1 MIYSCI
7 FKHVPFIRDKIN
19 LNCLGKGFLTMFD
32 YHVHSLF
39 SADSKMKLEDAC
51 EAAMKAG
58 VKEIAFT
65 EHIDYFYPNCD
76 LIFDF
81 DYNEYAKEIELVQEK
96 YMNQLTILKAVEVG
110 IHPFKHEENRT
121 FVTTNFFDFVIG
133 SIHLADDKDL
143 HNGDY
148 FEGKNLDH
156 AVEQYF
162 LTINQYVKEF
172 HDFNVLGHLTL
183 IKRYLH
189 FVKAH
194 WKDVQWSKYY
204 DIIEDTFKHLVETGR
219 GIEINMSGFR
229 YRIDCPLPDLPFLK
243 LYKQTGGE
251 IITVGTDAHSKHFV
265 GQHLQLG
272 YQLLH
277 EAGFNYVTTFRERKP
292 TFVPI
297 PV

>member
-1 MIYSCI
+1 MN
-7 FKHVPFIRDKIN
+7 R
-19 LNCLGKGFLTMFD
+19 KGFCNMFD

-51 EAAMKAG
+51 LAAIKLG

-81 DYNEYAKEIELVQEK
+81 DYKEYAKTIDAVQETFK
-96 YMNQLTILKAVEVG
+96 NKLTILKGVEIG
-110 IHPFKHEENRT
+110 IHPSKHKENCT
-121 FVTTNFFDFVIG
+121 FTNENYFDFIIG
-133 SIHLADDKDL
+133 SVHLADDQDL

-148 FEGKNLDH
+148 FKEKTVTE
-156 AVEQYF
+156 AVQKYF

-172 HDFNVLGHLTL
+172 QDFNVLGHLTL

-189 FVKAH
+189 FVNTHWTDVH
-194 WKDVQWSKYY
+194 WKDYY
-204 DIIEDTFKHLVETGR
+204 DIIEDTFKTLIQSER

-229 YRIDCPLPDLPFLK
+229 YRIDTALPDLPLIK
-243 LYKQTGGE
+243 LYKDVGGE

-265 GQHLQLG
+265 GQHLDLG
-272 YQLLH
+272 YDLLSQ
-277 EAGFNYVTTFRERKP
+277 AGFKYVTTFRERKP
-292 TFVPI
+292 RFVPLTELS
-297 PV
+297 

>member
-1 MIYSCI
+1 
-7 FKHVPFIRDKIN
+7 
-19 LNCLGKGFLTMFD
+19 MFD

-51 EAAMKAG
+51 QAAIAAG

-81 DYNEYAKEIELVQEK
+81 DYAEYAKAVEKVQLQFQD
-96 YMNQLTILKAVEVG
+96 QLTILKAVEIG
-110 IHPFKHEENRT
+110 IHPFKHEENCS
-121 FVTTNFFDFVIG
+121 FAQKNYFDFIIG
-133 SIHLADDKDL
+133 SVHLADDKDL

-148 FEGKNLDH
+148 FEGKNLED
-156 AVEQYF
+156 AVERYF

-189 FVKAH
+189 FVKSH
-194 WKDVQWSKYY
+194 WSEVKWEKYF
-204 DIIEDTFKHLVETGR
+204 DIIEDTFKVLIHSGR
-219 GIEINMSGFR
+219 GIEVNMSGFR
-229 YRIDCPLPDLPFLK
+229 YRIDCALPDLPFLK
-243 LYKQTGGE
+243 LYKETGGE

-265 GQHLQLG
+265 GKHLDFG
-272 YQLLH
+272 YELLQS
-277 EAGFNYVTTFRERKP
+277 AGFKYVTTFRERKP
-292 TFVPI
+292 SFVALD
-297 PV
+297 VR